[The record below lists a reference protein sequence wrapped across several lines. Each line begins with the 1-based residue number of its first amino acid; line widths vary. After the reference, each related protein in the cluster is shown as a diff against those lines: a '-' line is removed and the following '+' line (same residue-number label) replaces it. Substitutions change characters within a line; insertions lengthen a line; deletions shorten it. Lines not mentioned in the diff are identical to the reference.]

1 MEGVCRTPELFLY
14 SVLTVTNS
22 PSEGREVLR
31 FGEFELDVVA
41 YQLRRAGEPVP
52 LERRP
57 MDLLILLATRH
68 GELVTRADIVDHL
81 WGKDV
86 FVDVETGIHTAVRK
100 IRRALEDSTDAPSFV
115 ETVPGRGY
123 RFVAPVAVESSAA
136 PQPASVA
143 TTPAETERRRL
154 LLKIAIGV
162 LAVAVSAAVLWT
174 KRDRPPTSVSL
185 AVLPFDN
192 VTGERE
198 QQYLA
203 NGLTEEM
210 IAALGQIDPDRLRVL
225 GRTSTIAYR
234 GTQKSAL
241 QIGNELGVDYLVEG
255 TVQAEHERV
264 RVTSRLIRARDQL
277 QLWSAVYDR
286 TDTSILGLQS
296 ELSAAIAEQI
306 RLRLSPERMKAI
318 ERRHTRNAEAYHA
331 YLRGLEFAG
340 LRTPAGNRQAID
352 SFELATRLD
361 PGYALAW
368 SALARVHA
376 ASTINADAPPLEVRP
391 RARAAAQRAVAL
403 DPTLPEA
410 QYALGHILWILE
422 WQWPEAETTLRRA
435 VALDPT
441 SAEPHMMLGHC
452 LSQMG
457 RHSEAMAEM
466 RRAREL
472 APLADMA
479 HALSAQVAFQ
489 ARDYPA
495 AVGHARQAAAIQ
507 PGLWI
512 ASVFSAQALYQ
523 LGERERALAE
533 LQHATRY
540 SEGNS
545 KTLALRGYI
554 LAKSGHV
561 AEARDV
567 LATLTEAAS
576 GRYVPPYA
584 FALVHAGLGERD
596 ATFLWLDRAFAA
608 RDVHLVFLTVDPVWD
623 EYRSDARFRA
633 LIARC
638 GFTRTAA
645 PGSR

>member
-1 MEGVCRTPELFLY
+1 MTR
-14 SVLTVTNS
+14 SS
-22 PSEGREVLR
+22 PEGREVLR

-57 MDLLILLATRH
+57 MDLLILLASRR
-68 GELVTRADIVDHL
+68 GELVTRAEIVDHL
-81 WGKDV
+81 WGKEV

-100 IRRALEDSTDAPSFV
+100 IRRALGDSTDAPSFV
-115 ETVPGRGY
+115 ETVPARGY
-123 RFVAPVAVESSAA
+123 RFIAAVETSSATETA
-136 PQPASVA
+136 AVPKSSA
-143 TTPAETERRRL
+143 TAERQRL
-154 LLKIAIGV
+154 TLRIVIGV
-162 LAVAVSAAVLWT
+162 VAAAVSAVVLWT
-174 KRDRPPTSVSL
+174 ALKRAPSSVSL
-185 AVLPFDN
+185 AVLPFEN
-192 VTGERE
+192 VTGERQ

-225 GRTSTIAYR
+225 GRTSTIGYR
-234 GTQKSAL
+234 GTSKSAQ
-241 QIGNELGVDYLVEG
+241 QIGSELGVDYLVEG
-255 TVQAEHERV
+255 TVQAERERV
-264 RVTSRLIRARDQL
+264 RVTCRLLRVRDQL
-277 QLWSAVYDR
+277 QLWSSVYDR
-286 TDTSILGLQS
+286 TDSSILGLQS

-340 LRTPAGNRQAID
+340 LRTPAGNQQAIA
-352 SFELATRLD
+352 SFQLATERD

-376 ASTINADAPPLEVRP
+376 ASTINGDAPPLEVRP

-422 WQWPEAETTLRRA
+422 WRWPAAEATLRRA

-457 RHSEAMAEM
+457 RHSEAMAEL

-489 ARDYPA
+489 ARDYAA

-512 ASVFSAQALYQ
+512 ASVCSAQALYQ

-533 LQHATRY
+533 LQRATRY

-545 KTLALRGYI
+545 KTLALRGYM

-561 AEARDV
+561 AEAREV
-567 LATLTEAAS
+567 LKTLTDAAA

-596 ATFLWLDRAFAA
+596 ATFLWLERAYAA

-623 EYRSDARFRA
+623 EYRSDPRFGA
-633 LIARC
+633 ILARC
-638 GFTRTAA
+638 GFTHA
-645 PGSR
+645 PARSSRQP